1 MKKLPQI
8 SEAEFE
14 VMRIVWDQGPVST
27 NEVTDQLVQ
36 STDWS
41 PKTIQTLIRR
51 LVTKGALTYKKKGRM
66 FVYTAAVEEGEYLRS
81 KTSSFVEHYFS
92 GNISAL
98 VSSYLESTALSA
110 EDIES
115 LRDVLSEADKT
126 GKDGKRMNIQIF
138 GTNKSFDTKKAQRY
152 FKERGIRFQMV
163 DLKEKGMS
171 RGEFDNVARAVGGW
185 QNLVDPAAKDK
196 QTLALLD
203 ALVDW
208 QKEDKLFENQQL
220 LKQPIVRNGRQAT
233 VGYQPEVW
241 ASWK

>member
-1 MKKLPQI
+1 
-8 SEAEFE
+8 
-14 VMRIVWDQGPVST
+14 
-27 NEVTDQLVQ
+27 
-36 STDWS
+36 
-41 PKTIQTLIRR
+41 
-51 LVTKGALTYKKKGRM
+51 
-66 FVYTAAVEEGEYLRS
+66 
-81 KTSSFVEHYFS
+81 
-92 GNISAL
+92 
-98 VSSYLESTALSA
+98 
-110 EDIES
+110 
-115 LRDVLSEADKT
+115 
-126 GKDGKRMNIQIF
+126 MNIQIF

-203 ALVDW
+203 ALIDW

-233 VGYQPEVW
+233 VGYQPDVW
-241 ASWK
+241 ASWQ

>member
-1 MKKLPQI
+1 MERKQSDLYPEINQPVSDIKTNCTLTDARAEVIITITSVGKEEGEDMKKLPQI

-51 LVTKGALTYKKKGRM
+51 LVTKGALTYEKKGRM

-81 KTSSFVEHYFS
+81 KTLSFVEHYFS

-98 VSSYLESTALSA
+98 VSAYIESAALSA

-115 LRDVLSEADKT
+115 LRGVLSEVDKN
-126 GKDGKRMNIQIF
+126 RI
-138 GTNKSFDTKKAQRY
+138 GT
-152 FKERGIRFQMV
+152 
-163 DLKEKGMS
+163 
-171 RGEFDNVARAVGGW
+171 
-185 QNLVDPAAKDK
+185 
-196 QTLALLD
+196 
-203 ALVDW
+203 
-208 QKEDKLFENQQL
+208 QK
-220 LKQPIVRNGRQAT
+220 
-233 VGYQPEVW
+233 
-241 ASWK
+241 